1 MRGCCAGAKA
11 ANHASVLLGS
21 LAAPAQLDE
30 LASCAPASADSEEEA
45 GEHSVFSSAV
55 PVLPATNT
63 PGTAAAVPVPLRTTS
78 TIRWRTVRATCGL
91 ITGTPGAGRAP
102 SRNVGWGRRPPS
114 AIVAATIAICRA
126 LA

>member
-11 ANHASVLLGS
+11 ANQASVLLGS

-30 LASCAPASADSEEEA
+30 LASWAPASADSEEEA
-45 GEHSVFSSAV
+45 DEHSVFSSAV
-55 PVLPATNT
+55 PVLPATST

-78 TIRWRTVRATCGL
+78 TMRWRTLRATCGL
-91 ITGTPGAGRAP
+91 IAGTPTAGWPPR
-102 SRNVGWGRRPPS
+102 RNVGWGRRPPS
-114 AIVAATIAICRA
+114 ATVAATIAISRA